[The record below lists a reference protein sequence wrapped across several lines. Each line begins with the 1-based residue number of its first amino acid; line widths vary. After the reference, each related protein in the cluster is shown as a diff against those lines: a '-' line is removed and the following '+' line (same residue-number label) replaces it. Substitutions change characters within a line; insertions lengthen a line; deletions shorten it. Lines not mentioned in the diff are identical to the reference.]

1 MNRSNIFVYRTAKT
15 NVFFQIYFVVFTY
28 TWNGKT
34 VYPVKSA
41 CLAFFI
47 NCTIFLHCHWI
58 PNPLGTEKHTVGI
71 SANIKFSLDAIE
83 FVSSWWQRGAWRR
96 GQEEGRE

>member
-1 MNRSNIFVYRTAKT
+1 MFI
-15 NVFFQIYFVVFTY
+15 FQIYFVAFTY

-34 VYPVKSA
+34 LHPVKSA

-58 PNPLGTEKHTVGI
+58 SNPLGTEKHTVGI

-83 FVSSWWQRGAWRR
+83 FVSSRW
-96 GQEEGRE
+96 